1 MSQPTHRAARAL
13 AATVALLGTAAGSA
27 AEAPDGP
34 PPQGAAAPRLFVV
47 ALQAPGSLTFT
58 GKSLG
63 DVVAREASRLGGFEV
78 LGPDEVEAR
87 IGRRAYL
94 RLVDCA
100 GDAPCLAASGEPLGA
115 DRIVGG
121 RLEQQGSRY
130 QVEIVQV
137 DIAGAR
143 ALATFTGEVPVA
155 ARRLQ
160 SDVATAS
167 AALLRGETVGQGAI
181 LASAN
186 VPKAELRVDGELV
199 GLTPMTRP
207 ARPGKHRVQISKPGY
222 EPTDPRWVEVAP
234 GQVVTVTF
242 DLVPLSMGNGPSRP

>member
-1 MSQPTHRAARAL
+1 VSQPTHRAARAL

-27 AEAPDGP
+27 TEVPEGP
-34 PPQGAAAPRLFVV
+34 PPQGPAPPRLYVV
-47 ALQAPGSLTFT
+47 AIQAPGSLTFT

-63 DVVAREASRLGGFEV
+63 DAVAREASRLGGFEV
-78 LGPDEVEAR
+78 LGPDEVAAR
-87 IGRRAYL
+87 IGTRAYL

-100 GDAPCLAASGEPLGA
+100 GDAPCLATSGAPFGA

-121 RLEQQGSRY
+121 RLVQRGSLY
-130 QVEIVQV
+130 QLEIALV
-137 DIAGAR
+137 DVVAAR
-143 ALATFTGEVPVA
+143 ALATFTGEIPVA

-160 SDVATAS
+160 SDVSAAS
-167 AALLRGETVGQGAI
+167 AALLRGESVGQGAI

-207 ARPGKHRVQISKPGY
+207 ARPGRHRVQVSKPGY
-222 EPTDPRWVEVAP
+222 EPTEPRWVDVAP
-234 GQVVTVTF
+234 GQSVTVTF
-242 DLVPLSMGNGPSRP
+242 DLVPLSMGTAPSRP